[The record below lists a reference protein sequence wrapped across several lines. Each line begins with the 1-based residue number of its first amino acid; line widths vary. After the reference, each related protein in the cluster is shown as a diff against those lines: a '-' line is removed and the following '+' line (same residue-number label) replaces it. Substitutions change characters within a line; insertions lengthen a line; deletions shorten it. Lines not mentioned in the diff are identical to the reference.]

1 MKLYTRH
8 QMIRTALLG
17 GVLGAAIAVAG
28 GKAATKAL
36 AQPQTAAEA
45 DSAQDSALAA
55 ATSSATPSTAD
66 ASNGGSGTKAEN
78 AASAALSRDG
88 APDADAGSANTR
100 RATASARAESRGRNG
115 TGAAQPAQALIAADS
130 ALALPAAAKESGYTT
145 DEEQNIA
152 VYEKCNE
159 AVVNITTQVQGF
171 NWFFEPIVQDGGS
184 GSGSIIDK
192 RGYVV
197 TNVHVISNA
206 SRISISL
213 YDGSTYEGTVVG
225 RDVNSDI
232 AVLKFDPPENVKLT
246 TIDFGDSENLKVGQK
261 VIAIG
266 NPFALERTMTTGI
279 ISGLGRPI
287 QESENV
293 IIRNMIQTDA
303 AINPGNSGGP
313 LLDTKG
319 RMIGINTMIISNSG
333 SSAGVGFAVPVTTAR
348 RVVNDLL
355 KYGKVNRGII
365 AITPVQMTSS
375 IAQYARLD
383 INYGILVSAV
393 KAGSSAE
400 KAGIRGGTQAV
411 QYGSRFNPKTIY
423 LGGDIITAVDGIS
436 VRTYADYTSALESH
450 RPGDTVTLTVRRDRA
465 DVKLKVKLDGAEQP
479 QSTGGSTTL

>member
-1 MKLYTRH
+1 MELYTRRH
-8 QMIRTALLG
+8 LVR
-17 GVLGAAIAVAG
+17 
-28 GKAATKAL
+28 
-36 AQPQTAAEA
+36 
-45 DSAQDSALAA
+45 
-55 ATSSATPSTAD
+55 
-66 ASNGGSGTKAEN
+66 
-78 AASAALSRDG
+78 ASAAGAVFGMTVAAVCFLFITGKIPVKTAGDG
-88 APDADAGSANTR
+88 AQATFEANAEAVSEDAPEGALVQQSDKTAGSLESPVGTER
-100 RATASARAESRGRNG
+100 RG
-115 TGAAQPAQALIAADS
+115 TLVRDS
-130 ALALPAAAKESGYTT
+130 VYTT
-145 DEEQNIA
+145 DEEQNIS

-171 NWFFEPIVQDGGS
+171 NWFFEPVVQDGGS

-206 SRISISL
+206 SKISISL
-213 YDGSTYEGTVVG
+213 YDGSTYDGTVVG

-246 TIDFGDSENLKVGQK
+246 TIDFGDSESLKVGQK

-287 QESENV
+287 QESDNV

-355 KYGKVNRGII
+355 KYGKVHRGII

-383 INYGILVSAV
+383 ISYGVLVSVV
-393 KAGSSAE
+393 KSGSSAE
-400 KAGIRGGTQAV
+400 KAGLKGGTQAV

-423 LGGDIITAVDGIS
+423 LGGDIITGVDNIK
-436 VRTYADYTSALESH
+436 VRTYAEYTSALESK
-450 RPGDTVTLTVRRDRA
+450 RPGDTVMLTVHRDGQ
-465 DVKLKVKLDGAEQP
+465 DIKLKVTLDSAETQALSNTAGT
-479 QSTGGSTTL
+479 STSL